1 MDSLMAVEL
10 KGNLEKLIGR
20 SLSSTL
26 IFRYPTARSLAG
38 KLIDEVRLAAT
49 EPAAPA
55 GAESDASEAE
65 LAAML
70 AEAIQE
76 IQ

>member
-1 MDSLMAVEL
+1 
-10 KGNLEKLIGR
+10 
-20 SLSSTL
+20 
-26 IFRYPTARSLAG
+26 LAG